1 MKQQIKT
8 LAMLAICLL
17 ASISSMADNGNA
29 NENSQEKDR
38 PSSQVH
44 VTIRSTKP
52 RPRSILPE
60 FNACLVGDTINT
72 SIKYYTGDVE
82 VYVSDQSNI
91 DYISE
96 VHHVYGQYSFAVD
109 VSTLTTG
116 NYTIYYV
123 MGDGTVYGGD
133 FSIAQ

>member
-29 NENSQEKDR
+29 EASNGHCESQE
-38 PSSQVH
+38 VH
-44 VTIRSTKP
+44 ITIRSTRP

-72 SIKYYTGDVE
+72 SIKYYAGDVE
-82 VYVSDQSNI
+82 VYISDQSNI